1 MAISGMGETGML
13 LDRDGVAVAPG
24 FAWFDPRG
32 QQQIDSIPERLRSQF
47 AGRTGLPVGA
57 QVSVAKLLHL
67 RDNGLELRGLRWFNL
82 PEYVAASLGARRG
95 ERVLARV
102 EDRPA
107 RPGLR

>member
-1 MAISGMGETGML
+1 MGETGLL

-32 QQQIDSIPERLRSQF
+32 QQQIDAMPERLRSQF

-67 RDNGLELRGLRWFNL
+67 RENGLELEGSGGSTSRVRGR
-82 PEYVAASLGARRG
+82 VAGSPMR
-95 ERVLARV
+95 
-102 EDRPA
+102 
-107 RPGLR
+107 